1 MGKERTTNGREQG
14 GKPAVSSL
22 NKETA
27 SRYTSCLESIAY
39 VAKREKEKNIDKR

>member
-1 MGKERTTNGREQG
+1 MGKERPTGREQG

-22 NKETA
+22 DNETA
-27 SRYTSCLESIAY
+27 ARYTSYLESIAY